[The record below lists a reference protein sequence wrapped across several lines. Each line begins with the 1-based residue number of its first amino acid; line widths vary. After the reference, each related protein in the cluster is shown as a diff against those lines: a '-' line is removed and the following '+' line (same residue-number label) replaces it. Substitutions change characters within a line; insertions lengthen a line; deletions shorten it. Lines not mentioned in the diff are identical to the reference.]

1 MTTFQNQIELAGAGS
16 DDAILIREAVAV
28 FPTERF
34 FLNAVDDLLEHGF
47 DRADL
52 SVLAR
57 GSHAGRGIASLL
69 DGAVA
74 LADDGTVP
82 RAALAGPASIVEAK
96 AASVALPVY
105 AGTIGGFLIAA
116 ASGGTLAFAIPV
128 AVAGGLAG
136 GGLGL
141 LGATAISNRYR
152 ESIDRQI
159 SAGGILLWVRTENAD
174 RERKALQILDAAGG
188 EHVHL
193 HIASIRWGEDDVPFA
208 HINPDPLLE
217 RGPQYE

>member
-1 MTTFQNQIELAGAGS
+1 MTTIHNQIETAGPEADG
-16 DDAILIREAVAV
+16 AIRIREAVAV
-28 FPTERF
+28 FPTEGH

-52 SVLAR
+52 SVLASGR
-57 GSHAGRGIASLL
+57 HTGRGLASLL
-69 DGAVA
+69 GGTVA
-74 LADDGTVP
+74 LADGAAMP
-82 RAALAGPASIVEAK
+82 RGALTAPASIAEAK

-105 AGTIGGFLIAA
+105 ACTIGGFLIAA

-141 LGATAISNRYR
+141 LGAAAISGRHR
-152 ESIDRQI
+152 ETIDRQV
-159 SAGGILLWVRTENAD
+159 STGGILLWVRTENAD
-174 RERKALQILDAAGG
+174 RERQAMRILDAAGG
-188 EHVHL
+188 KHVHL
-193 HIASIRWGEDDVPFA
+193 HTTSISWGEDNIPLA

-217 RGPQYE
+217 RGPQYD